1 MKIIIPMAGRGSR
14 LRPHTLSVPK
24 PLISVAGQPIVYQL
38 LYEINKIVKIPIT
51 DIGFILGDPVYFG
64 KEIEEDLIRLA
75 KNFNATPHIFRQKE
89 PLGTGHAIICASEIL
104 MGPTI
109 VAYADTLIRA
119 KGDLELDSDATI
131 WVKKVDNPEA
141 FGVVELNDKKQII
154 NLIEKPKTFV
164 SDLAV
169 IGIYYFKEIQI
180 LKESLKKYVNKNL
193 KKGQE
198 YQINQGILE
207 MIKSGIV
214 FETNNVDKWM
224 DCGNPEAT
232 VDTNKELLEIKLNE
246 GLNLR
251 DPSSELINSKII
263 SPCFIGKN
271 VVIKNS
277 IIGPGTSIGEGT
289 KVDNC
294 SLKNCLIQNNSY
306 LKDLALNK
314 AMIGNY
320 VHYEGNH
327 KFVSIGDYSKLK

>member
-14 LRPHTLSVPK
+14 LRPHTLSTPK
-24 PLISVAGQPIVYQL
+24 PLISVAGEPIVNQL
-38 LYEINKIVKIPIT
+38 LDEIAKIARIPIT

-64 KEIEEDLIRLA
+64 NEIEKELKKLA
-75 KNFNATPHIFRQKE
+75 KKFNATSHIFRQKE
-89 PLGTGHAIICASEIL
+89 PLGTGHAIMCASEIL
-104 MGPTI
+104 SGPTI

-119 KGDLELDSDATI
+119 NRELDLDSDATI
-131 WVKKVDNPEA
+131 WVKKVDKPED
-141 FGVVELNDKKQII
+141 FGVVELNDKRQII
-154 NLIEKPKTFV
+154 NLIEKPKKFV

-169 IGIYYFKEIQI
+169 IGIYYFKEIQTLKNY
-180 LKESLKKYVNKNL
+180 LKEYINKNL
-193 KKGQE
+193 KKGEE
-198 YQINQGILE
+198 YQINDGILQ

-214 FETNNVDKWM
+214 FKTNTVNKWM

-277 IIGPGTSIGEGT
+277 TIGPGTSIGEGT
-289 KVDNC
+289 EVDNC

-306 LKDLALNK
+306 LKDLTLNK

>member
-24 PLISVAGQPIVYQL
+24 PLISVAGQPIVNQL
-38 LYEINKIVKIPIT
+38 LYEITKMVKIPIT
-51 DIGFILGDPVYFG
+51 DIGFILGDQVYFG
-64 KEIEEDLIRLA
+64 KEIEEDLKKLA
-75 KNFNATPHIFRQKE
+75 KKFNATTHIFRQKE
-89 PLGTGHAIICASEIL
+89 PLGTGHAIMCASEIL
-104 MGPTI
+104 SGPTI

-119 KGDLELDSDATI
+119 SGELNLDSEATI
-131 WVKKVDNPEA
+131 WVKKVDKPED
-141 FGVVELNDKKQII
+141 FGVVELNDKRQII
-154 NLIEKPKTFV
+154 NLIEKPKIFI

-180 LKESLKKYVNKNL
+180 LKNSLKEYINKNL
-193 KKGQE
+193 KNGEE

-214 FETNNVDKWM
+214 FKTNNVDKWM

-232 VDTNKELLEIKLNE
+232 VESNKELLEIKLNE

-251 DPSSELINSKII
+251 DHSSELINSKII

-271 VVIKNS
+271 VIIKNS
-277 IIGPGTSIGEGT
+277 TIGPGTSIGEGT
-289 KVDNC
+289 EVENC
-294 SLKNCLIQNNSY
+294 FLKNCLIQNNSY
-306 LKDLALNK
+306 LKDLNLNK

-327 KFVSIGDYSKLK
+327 KFVSIGDYSMLK